1 MRHRATPTE
10 TGDGGGR
17 EARFADSL
25 RMRRPRSRLGGLRAA
40 QHTGDGSEPGSR
52 VNGRPLPAAN
62 DARLMRHT
70 NAPCDR
76 RALAWELFARGVE
89 FPVPD
94 DVSLGTWGFQGRM
107 SMQPHSL
114 DHPKPAGT
122 ERRRQRNT
130 CITAF

>member
-1 MRHRATPTE
+1 MPLNTRAMAQSLGLGS
-10 TGDGGGR
+10 TGDP
-17 EARFADSL
+17 SL
-25 RMRRPRSRLGGLRAA
+25 LA
-40 QHTGDGSEPGSR
+40 
-52 VNGRPLPAAN
+52 
-62 DARLMRHT
+62 RHT

-76 RALAWELFARGVE
+76 RALAWELFAHGVE

-94 DVSLGTWGFQGRM
+94 DVSLGAWGFQGRM